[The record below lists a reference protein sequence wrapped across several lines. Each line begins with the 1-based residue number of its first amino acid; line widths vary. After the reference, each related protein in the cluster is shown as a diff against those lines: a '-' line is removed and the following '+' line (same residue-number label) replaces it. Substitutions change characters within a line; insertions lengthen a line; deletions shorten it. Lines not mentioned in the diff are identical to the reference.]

1 MTIGAYEGTTTFV
14 DSILANI
21 YEHSDVTMGQHVC
34 SNMNLFV
41 LVGYLKIY
49 NAEHVLDISDYFCK
63 LGKMLT
69 LIDFDT
75 YCIYSNFSF
84 F

>member
-14 DSILANI
+14 DNILSNI
-21 YEHSDVTMGQHVC
+21 YVTMGQHVC

-41 LVGYLKIY
+41 RVRYLTIY

-63 LGKMLT
+63 LGKMPR
-69 LIDFDT
+69 LIDFNT